1 MKPNYL
7 TKKNSMLTCHLTDTN
22 KVKISTLKPQVKKKL
37 EFQSKYQQM
46 PRQQK
51 RH

>member
-7 TKKNSMLTCHLTDTN
+7 TEKTPMLTCHLTDTN
-22 KVKISTLKPQVKKKL
+22 KVKISTLKPQVKKKM
-37 EFQSKYQQM
+37 ESQSKYQKM